1 MTATAN
7 TLGSVDLIT
16 RAQSGDQAALN
27 DLCAHYLPR
36 LQRWA
41 RGRLPS
47 WARGPVDTHDL
58 VQDTF
63 AHVVQRL
70 GSFEPRHEG
79 AFEGYLRQALLNR
92 VRDQLRWAQRRPT
105 DALELDYA
113 DGRPSPMDEAIGT
126 EALAR
131 YRVAMA
137 RLRTP
142 DRDAIVARI
151 EMGLAYED
159 VARALG
165 KPTVAAAHVAVSRA
179 LAKLAKEMGRAGETG
194 VRNTSGRRYS

>member
-1 MTATAN
+1 MTATAD
-7 TLGSVDLIT
+7 TLGSVDLIV
-16 RAQSGDQAALN
+16 RAQSGDEAALN
-27 DLCAHYLPR
+27 DLCARYLPR

-47 WARGPVDTHDL
+47 WAQGPLDTHDL

-63 AHVVQRL
+63 THVVQRL

-105 DALELDYA
+105 EPLEFDCV
-113 DGRPSPMDEAIGT
+113 DDRPSPMDEVIGS
-126 EALAR
+126 EARARYQGALAR
-131 YRVAMA
+131 LKRS
-137 RLRTP
+137 
-142 DRDAIVARI
+142 DRDAIIARI
-151 EMGLAYED
+151 EMGLPYEQ
-159 VARALG
+159 VARTLG

-179 LAKLAKEMGRAGETG
+179 LAKLAKEMGR
-194 VRNTSGRRYS
+194 GRREGC

>member
-7 TLGSVDLIT
+7 TFGSVDLIT
-16 RAQSGDQAALN
+16 RAQSGDECALN

-36 LQRWA
+36 LQKWA

-47 WARGPVDTHDL
+47 WATGPVDTQDL

-79 AFEGYLRQALLNR
+79 AFEGYLRQALINR
-92 VRDQLRWAQRRPT
+92 LRDQLRWAQRRPT
-105 DALELDYA
+105 EPLEFDCA
-113 DGRPSPMDEAIGT
+113 DGRPSPMEEAIGS
-126 EALAR
+126 EAVARYQVALAR
-131 YRVAMA
+131 
-137 RLRTP
+137 LKTP

-151 EMGLAYED
+151 ERGLAYED

-179 LAKLAKEMGRAGETG
+179 LAKLAKEMGCRQFES
-194 VRNTSGRRYS
+194 RC

>member
-7 TLGSVDLIT
+7 TLGSVDLIV
-16 RAQSGDQAALN
+16 RAQSGDEAALN

-47 WARGPVDTHDL
+47 WARGPLDTHDL

-63 AHVVQRL
+63 THVVQRL

-105 DALELDYA
+105 EPLEFDCA
-113 DGRPSPMDEAIGT
+113 DGRPSPMDEVIGS

-131 YRVAMA
+131 YQSALA
-137 RLRTP
+137 RLKRS
-142 DRDAIVARI
+142 DRDAIIARI
-151 EMGLAYED
+151 EMGLPYEQ
-159 VARALG
+159 VARTLG

-179 LAKLAKEMGRAGETG
+179 LAKLAKEMGRE
-194 VRNTSGRRYS
+194 RREGC